1 MLSVLEYVKVA
12 QDLEMYD
19 VNYFNI
25 KHKKGTDLLLEV
37 EALGLS
43 VYEKEN
49 R

>member
-1 MLSVLEYVKVA
+1 MLEYVKVA
-12 QDLEMYD
+12 QDLEMYG

-25 KHKKGTDLLLEV
+25 KNKKGTDLLLEV
-37 EALGLS
+37 DAVGLS